1 MVYGAPKIDS
11 VVGIDIHLR
20 LKNMTITVTKPMI
33 TFRRTSLNVWNF
45 WRIQRMVL
53 YRESCGPIY
62 FLNHEANQ
70 WAETTQVKWKWNQMA
85 RTEKRNTQFDLK
97 YFVITAL
104 IVMKSV

>member
-45 WRIQRMVL
+45 
-53 YRESCGPIY
+53 
-62 FLNHEANQ
+62 
-70 WAETTQVKWKWNQMA
+70 
-85 RTEKRNTQFDLK
+85 
-97 YFVITAL
+97 
-104 IVMKSV
+104 